1 MAYNLGS
8 GVSGAAAGAT
18 AGSSYGPWGTAI
30 GAGIGALGGFGS
42 KNKSGMSAKHTA
54 LLMQYQNQQEERR
67 MKNAHQ
73 WEMQDLIK
81 AGLNPALTAAAPTA
95 GAIAGNGGSAGSI
108 GAQMASTLQ
117 TGFDNS
123 ANRKIQSALGAAGV
137 FNNIRKIENEAGVQ
151 EAQIDNIDADTSG
164 KTLNNELVKK
174 YGDKKAKTEVANAI
188 LEGEAKRA
196 KTAKLRAET
205 EKVRQNI
212 NIDAPQAGQNER
224 YNKFLENNPK
234 TAAAMNL
241 IDNILERG
249 GKIGSFVTS
258 ILGGKAAMSAAKNLG
273 NVTRIDYYN
282 KNGEFTGMREYSKR
296 KK

>member
-8 GVSGAAAGAT
+8 GISGAAAGAT
-18 AGSSYGPWGTAI
+18 AGSSFGPWGTAI
-30 GAGIGALGGFGS
+30 GAGIGALGGFGR
-42 KNKSGMSAKHTA
+42 KNKSGMSAKQAA

-174 YGDKKAKTEVANAI
+174 YGNKKAKTEVANAI

-224 YNKFLENNPK
+224 YNKFLEDNPK

>member
-18 AGSSYGPWGTAI
+18 AGSNYGPWGTAI
-30 GAGIGALGGFGS
+30 GAGIGALGGFGG
-42 KNKSGMSAKHTA
+42 KNKSGMSAKQTA

-108 GAQMASTLQ
+108 GAQMANTLQ

-174 YGDKKAKTEVANAI
+174 YGDKKAKAEVANAI

-224 YNKFLENNPK
+224 YNKFLEDNPK